1 MMDEKV
7 NGKLPAIAEVR
18 RVALPLS
25 APAREP
31 EPAEPAV
38 PLSQYLWILKRH
50 RWKIL
55 GAVAACVIGTAIV
68 SARLTPIYEATA
80 TIDIDR
86 RIPTGILGQEAVQSA
101 INDADQFMATQVKLI
116 QSDSVLRPVARKYNL
131 RTRETGATDSE
142 PVRTAVA
149 EEAPV
154 VLKKLKVT
162 RPPNTYLLLVSYRS
176 PDRQEAA
183 DVANAT
189 VRSYLEHTY
198 KIRYQAAAGLSQFM
212 ERQLEELRAKM
223 ERSSAALAQ
232 FERELNV
239 INPEERTNIVSAR
252 LLQLNTEYTSA
263 QAERVRRETAF
274 NSVRDGTLAAAQVSS
289 QGGALEKLTEALN
302 ESRRRFVDAK
312 THYGANHPEYR
323 KALAQV
329 TEVERAL
336 EDTRDSIGQRV
347 EIEYHQALEREALLR
362 TVVAETKAEFDR
374 LNSRSFE
381 YQTLKREAETDK
393 KLYEELVRKI
403 KEAGINA
410 SFQNSSI
417 RIADLARPPL
427 KPVFPDMPLNLTLAF
442 LFSTLVAFGAAVLS
456 DVLDNTIRDP
466 EQVRRTLKTS
476 VVGSL
481 PVIKNWRGQLRP
493 VSIQGN
499 GHDNGNGHGNGNG
512 TGLVPVNGSAERDRT
527 TFDEAIRTLR
537 NSILLTD
544 FDRRLRS
551 LLLTSASP
559 SEGKSTVAVHLAMV
573 HAEQRRRTLLI
584 DGDLRRPSIHKFFEI
599 PNNLGLSK
607 VLVYDLP
614 WREALVQPKPGF
626 ELYVLPAGPS
636 APRAADQIGTVLP
649 QLLEE
654 ASLEFDLVIL
664 DAPPLLG
671 FPEPLEMAAA
681 VDGVIVVTRAGETNR
696 TAVASVLATLA
707 DLRASVVGLVLNE
720 VHKEM
725 SHSYYYYGYYGK
737 YYKQPHREQ

>member
-1 MMDEKV
+1 MIEEKV
-7 NGKLPAIAEVR
+7 NGKPPAIAAVR
-18 RVALPLS
+18 RVGLPL
-25 APAREP
+25 PEPPREP

-50 RWKIL
+50 RWRIL
-55 GAVAACVIGTAIV
+55 GAVATCVIGTAIV
-68 SARLTPIYEATA
+68 SARLTPVYEATA

-86 RIPTGILGQEAVQSA
+86 SVPPGILGQEALQSA

-116 QSDSVLRPVARKYNL
+116 QSDSVLRPVDRQFNL
-131 RTRETGATDSE
+131 RKREAGEKDSG
-142 PVRTAVA
+142 PLRTAEA
-149 EEAPV
+149 EGAPV
-154 VLKKLKVT
+154 VLKQLKVT
-162 RPPNTYLLLVSYRS
+162 RPPNTYLLLVKYRS
-176 PDRQEAA
+176 LDRQEAA

-198 KIRYQAAAGLSQFM
+198 RIRYQAAADLSQFM

-223 ERSSAALAQ
+223 ERSSAALAH
-232 FERELNV
+232 FERDLNV

-263 QAERVRRETAF
+263 QAERMKRETAF
-274 NSVRDGTLAAAQVSS
+274 NSVKLGTLAAAQISS
-289 QGGALEKLTEALN
+289 QGGDLEKLTEALN
-302 ESRRRFVDAK
+302 ESRRRFVDAQ
-312 THYGANHPEYR
+312 THYGDNHPEYR

-329 TEVERAL
+329 TEAERAI
-336 EDTRDSIGQRV
+336 EETRGSIAQRV
-347 EIEYHQALEREALLR
+347 EIEYHQAVERESMLR
-362 TVVAETKAEFDR
+362 TAVSETKAEFDR
-374 LNSRSFE
+374 LNAGSFE
-381 YQTLKREAETDK
+381 YQTVKREAETDK

-442 LFSTLVAFGAAVLS
+442 LFSTLLAIGAAVVN
-456 DVLDNTIRDP
+456 DVLDNTVRDP
-466 EQVRRTLKTS
+466 EQVRRTMKIA

-493 VSIQGN
+493 VSSQGN
-499 GHDNGNGHGNGNG
+499 GM
-512 TGLVPVNGSAERDRT
+512 GLAPVNGSAERDPSP
-527 TFDEAIRTLR
+527 FDEAIRTVR
-537 NSILLTD
+537 NSILLTA

-559 SEGKSTVAVHLAMV
+559 SEGKSTVAVHLAMT
-573 HAEQRRRTLLI
+573 HAGQRRRTLLI
-584 DGDLRRPSIHKFFEI
+584 DGDLRRPSIHKFFDI

-607 VLVYDLP
+607 VLVNDLP
-614 WREALVQPKPGF
+614 WREALVQPKPGLD
-626 ELYVLPAGPS
+626 LYVLPAGPS
-636 APRAADQIGTVLP
+636 SPRAADQIGSVLP

-654 ASLEFDLVIL
+654 AALEFDLVIL

-681 VDGVIVVTRAGETNR
+681 VDGVIVVTRAGQTNR
-696 TAVASVLATLA
+696 TAVASVVATLA

-720 VHKEM
+720 VRKDM
-725 SHSYYYYGYYGK
+725 SHSYYYYGHYEK
-737 YYKQPHREQ
+737 YYKQPQGEN

>member
-1 MMDEKV
+1 MIEEKV
-7 NGKLPAIAEVR
+7 NGKPPAIAAVR
-18 RVALPLS
+18 RVGLPL
-25 APAREP
+25 PEPPREP

-50 RWKIL
+50 RWRIL
-55 GAVAACVIGTAIV
+55 GVIATCVIGTAIV
-68 SARLTPIYEATA
+68 SARLTPVYEATA

-86 RIPTGILGQEAVQSA
+86 SVPPGILGQEALQSA

-116 QSDSVLRPVARKYNL
+116 QSDSVLRPVDRQFNL
-131 RTRETGATDSE
+131 RKREAGEKDSG
-142 PVRTAVA
+142 PLRTAEA
-149 EEAPV
+149 EGAPV
-154 VLKKLKVT
+154 VLKQLKVT
-162 RPPNTYLLLVSYRS
+162 RPPNTYLLLVKYRS
-176 PDRQEAA
+176 LDRQEAA

-198 KIRYQAAAGLSQFM
+198 RIRYQAAADLSQFM

-223 ERSSAALAQ
+223 ERSSAALAH
-232 FERELNV
+232 FERDLNV

-263 QAERVRRETAF
+263 QAERMKRETAF
-274 NSVRDGTLAAAQVSS
+274 NSVKLGTLAAAQISS
-289 QGGALEKLTEALN
+289 QGGDLEKLTEALN
-302 ESRRRFVDAK
+302 ESRRRFVDAQ
-312 THYGANHPEYR
+312 THYGDNHPEYR

-329 TEVERAL
+329 TEAERAI
-336 EDTRDSIGQRV
+336 EETRGSIAQRV
-347 EIEYHQALEREALLR
+347 EIEYHQAVERESMLR
-362 TVVAETKAEFDR
+362 TAVSETKAEFDR
-374 LNSRSFE
+374 LNAGSFE
-381 YQTLKREAETDK
+381 YQTVKREAETDK

-442 LFSTLVAFGAAVLS
+442 LFSTLLAIGAAVVN
-456 DVLDNTIRDP
+456 DVLDNTVRDP
-466 EQVRRTLKTS
+466 EQVRRTMKIA

-493 VSIQGN
+493 VSSQGN
-499 GHDNGNGHGNGNG
+499 GM
-512 TGLVPVNGSAERDRT
+512 GLAPVNGSAERDPSP
-527 TFDEAIRTLR
+527 FDEAIRTVR
-537 NSILLTD
+537 NSILLTA

-559 SEGKSTVAVHLAMV
+559 SEGKSTVAVHLAMT
-573 HAEQRRRTLLI
+573 HAGQRRRTLLI
-584 DGDLRRPSIHKFFEI
+584 DGDLRRPSIHKFFDI

-607 VLVYDLP
+607 VLVNDLP
-614 WREALVQPKPGF
+614 WREALVQPKPGLD
-626 ELYVLPAGPS
+626 LYVLPAGPS
-636 APRAADQIGTVLP
+636 SPRAADQIGSVLP

-654 ASLEFDLVIL
+654 AALEFDLVIL

-681 VDGVIVVTRAGETNR
+681 VDGVIVVTRAGQTNR
-696 TAVASVLATLA
+696 TAVASVVATLA

-720 VHKEM
+720 VRKDM
-725 SHSYYYYGYYGK
+725 SHSYYYYGHYEK
-737 YYKQPHREQ
+737 YYKQPQGEN

>member
-1 MMDEKV
+1 MIEEKV
-7 NGKLPAIAEVR
+7 NGKPAAIVEVR
-18 RVALPLS
+18 RPALPLP
-25 APAREP
+25 APPPEP

-50 RWKIL
+50 RWRIL
-55 GAVAACVIGTAIV
+55 GAVAICVIGTAIV
-68 SARLTPIYEATA
+68 SARLTPVYEATA

-86 RIPTGILGQEAVQSA
+86 SVPPGILGQEALQSA
-101 INDADQFMATQVKLI
+101 INDADQFMATQMKLI
-116 QSDSVLRPVARKYNL
+116 QSDSVLRPVDRQFNL
-131 RTRETGATDSE
+131 RKREAGEKDSG
-142 PVRTAVA
+142 PLRTAEA
-149 EEAPV
+149 EGAPV

-162 RPPNTYLLLVSYRS
+162 RPPNTYLLLVKYRS
-176 PDRQEAA
+176 LDRQEAA
-183 DVANAT
+183 DVANAI

-198 KIRYQAAAGLSQFM
+198 RIRYQAAADLSQFM

-223 ERSSAALAQ
+223 ERSSAALAH
-232 FERELNV
+232 FERDLNV

-263 QAERVRRETAF
+263 QAERMKRETAF
-274 NSVRDGTLAAAQVSS
+274 NSVKLGTLAAAQISS
-289 QGGALEKLTEALN
+289 QGGDLEKLTEALN
-302 ESRRRFVDAK
+302 ESRRRFVDAQ
-312 THYGANHPEYR
+312 THYGDNHPEYR

-329 TEVERAL
+329 TEAERAI
-336 EDTRDSIGQRV
+336 EETRGSIAQRV
-347 EIEYHQALEREALLR
+347 EIEYHQAVERESMLR
-362 TVVAETKAEFDR
+362 SAVTETKAEFDR
-374 LNSRSFE
+374 LNAGSFE

-442 LFSTLVAFGAAVLS
+442 LFSTLLAIGAAVVN
-456 DVLDNTIRDP
+456 DVLDNTVRDP
-466 EQVRRTLKTS
+466 EQVRRTMKIA

-493 VSIQGN
+493 VPNPGN
-499 GHDNGNGHGNGNG
+499 GM
-512 TGLVPVNGSAERDRT
+512 GLAPAIGPGERDPSP
-527 TFDEAIRTLR
+527 FDEAIRTVR
-537 NSILLTD
+537 NSILLTA

-559 SEGKSTVAVHLAMV
+559 SEGKSTVAVHLAMT
-573 HAEQRRRTLLI
+573 HAGQRRRTLLI
-584 DGDLRRPSIHKFFEI
+584 DGDLRRPSIHKFMDI

-607 VLVYDLP
+607 VLINDLP
-614 WREALVQPKPGF
+614 WREALVQPKPGLD
-626 ELYVLPAGPS
+626 LYVLPAGPS
-636 APRAADQIGTVLP
+636 SPRAADQIGSVLP

-681 VDGVIVVTRAGETNR
+681 VDGVIVVTRAGQTNR
-696 TAVASVLATLA
+696 TAVASVVATLA

-725 SHSYYYYGYYGK
+725 SRSYYYYRHYDK
-737 YYKQPHREQ
+737 YYRQPQGEN

>member
-1 MMDEKV
+1 MIDEKV
-7 NGKLPAIAEVR
+7 NGKPPAVAEVR
-18 RVALPLS
+18 RVALPLP
-25 APAREP
+25 APVREP
-31 EPAEPAV
+31 EITEPAV

-55 GAVAACVIGTAIV
+55 GAVAMCVIGTAIV

-86 RIPTGILGQEAVQSA
+86 RIPTGILGEEAVQSA
-101 INDADQFMATQVKLI
+101 LNDADQFMATQVKLI
-116 QSDSVLRPVARKYNL
+116 QSDSVLRPVDHQYNL
-131 RTRETGATDSE
+131 RRREAGATDSE
-142 PVRTAVA
+142 LLRTAEA
-149 EEAPV
+149 EGAPV

-263 QAERVRRETAF
+263 QAERVKRETAF
-274 NSVRDGTLAAAQVSS
+274 HSVRSGTLAAAQVSS
-289 QGGALEKLTEALN
+289 QGGALDKLTEALN
-302 ESRRRFVDAK
+302 ESRRRFVDAQ

-329 TEVERAL
+329 AEVERAL
-336 EDTRDSIGQRV
+336 EDTRDSIAQRV
-347 EIEYHQALEREALLR
+347 EIEYHQAVERESMLR
-362 TVVAETKAEFDR
+362 TAVAETKAEFDR
-374 LNSRSFE
+374 LNARSFE
-381 YQTLKREAETDK
+381 YQTLKQEADTDK

-417 RIADLARPPL
+417 RIADLARSPL

-442 LFSTLVAFGAAVLS
+442 LFSTLFAVGAAVVS
-456 DVLDNTIRDP
+456 DILDNTIRDP
-466 EQVRRTLKTS
+466 EQVRRTLKIA

-499 GHDNGNGHGNGNG
+499 G
-512 TGLVPVNGSAERDRT
+512 TGLLRVNGSAERDLT
-527 TFDEAIRTLR
+527 PFDEAIRTLR

-544 FDRRLRS
+544 FERRLRS

-559 SEGKSTVAVHLAMV
+559 SEGKSTVAVHLAMA
-573 HAEQRRRTLLI
+573 HAGQRKRTLLI

-607 VLVYDLP
+607 VLVYDLA
-614 WREALVQPKPGF
+614 WREALVQPKPGL

-636 APRAADQIGTVLP
+636 APRAANQIGTVLP

-681 VDGVIVVTRAGETNR
+681 VDGVIVVTRAGQTNR
-696 TAVASVLATLA
+696 AAVASVLATLA
-707 DLRASVVGLVLNE
+707 DLRASAVGLVLNE
-720 VHKEM
+720 VRKEL
-725 SHSYYYYGYYGK
+725 SHSYYYYGHYEK
-737 YYKQPHREQ
+737 YYKQPQGER

>member
-1 MMDEKV
+1 MIDEKV

-18 RVALPLS
+18 RVALPLP

-55 GAVAACVIGTAIV
+55 GAVATCVIGTAIV

-116 QSDSVLRPVARKYNL
+116 QSDSVLRPVDRKYNL
-131 RTRETGATDSE
+131 RRREAGATDSE
-142 PVRTAVA
+142 TVRTAEA
-149 EEAPV
+149 EAAPV
-154 VLKKLKVT
+154 ALKKLKVT

-263 QAERVRRETAF
+263 QADRVKRETAF
-274 NSVRDGTLAAAQVSS
+274 NSVRRGTLAAAQVSS

-336 EDTRDSIGQRV
+336 EDTRNSIAQRV
-347 EIEYHQALEREALLR
+347 EIEYHQALERESMLR
-362 TVVAETKAEFDR
+362 AAVAETKAEFDR
-374 LNSRSFE
+374 LNTRSFE
-381 YQTLKREAETDK
+381 YQSLKREAETDK

-427 KPVFPDMPLNLTLAF
+427 KPVFPDLPLNLTLAF
-442 LFSTLVAFGAAVLS
+442 LFSTLFAFGAAVVS

-499 GHDNGNGHGNGNG
+499 GNG
-512 TGLVPVNGSAERDRT
+512 TVLAPVNGSAERDLT

-607 VLVYDLP
+607 VLVHDLP

-707 DLRASVVGLVLNE
+707 DLRANVVGLVLNE
-720 VHKEM
+720 VRKDM

-737 YYKQPHREQ
+737 YYKRPQREH

>member
-1 MMDEKV
+1 MIEEKV
-7 NGKLPAIAEVR
+7 NGKPPAIAAVR
-18 RVALPLS
+18 RVGLPL
-25 APAREP
+25 PEPPREP

-50 RWKIL
+50 RWRIL
-55 GAVAACVIGTAIV
+55 GAIATCVIGTAIV
-68 SARLTPIYEATA
+68 SARLTPVYEATA

-86 RIPTGILGQEAVQSA
+86 SVPPGILGQEALQSA

-116 QSDSVLRPVARKYNL
+116 QSDSVLRPVDRQFNL
-131 RTRETGATDSE
+131 RKREAGEKDSG
-142 PVRTAVA
+142 PLRTAEA
-149 EEAPV
+149 EGAPV
-154 VLKKLKVT
+154 VLKQLKVT
-162 RPPNTYLLLVSYRS
+162 RPPNTYLLLVKYRS
-176 PDRQEAA
+176 LDRQEAA

-198 KIRYQAAAGLSQFM
+198 RIRYQAAADLSQFM

-223 ERSSAALAQ
+223 ERSSAALAH
-232 FERELNV
+232 FERDLNV

-263 QAERVRRETAF
+263 QAERMKRETAF
-274 NSVRDGTLAAAQVSS
+274 NSVKLGTLAAAQISS
-289 QGGALEKLTEALN
+289 QGGDLEKLTEALN
-302 ESRRRFVDAK
+302 ESRRRFVDAQ
-312 THYGANHPEYR
+312 THYGDNHPEYR

-329 TEVERAL
+329 TEAERAI
-336 EDTRDSIGQRV
+336 EETRGSIAQRV
-347 EIEYHQALEREALLR
+347 EIEYHQAVERESMLR
-362 TVVAETKAEFDR
+362 TAVSETKAEFDR
-374 LNSRSFE
+374 LNAGSFE
-381 YQTLKREAETDK
+381 YQTVKREAETDK

-442 LFSTLVAFGAAVLS
+442 LFSTLLAIGAAVVN
-456 DVLDNTIRDP
+456 DVLDNTVRDP
-466 EQVRRTLKTS
+466 EQVRRTMKIA

-493 VSIQGN
+493 VSSQGN
-499 GHDNGNGHGNGNG
+499 GM
-512 TGLVPVNGSAERDRT
+512 GLAPVNGSAERDPSP
-527 TFDEAIRTLR
+527 FDEAIRTVR
-537 NSILLTD
+537 NSILLTA

-559 SEGKSTVAVHLAMV
+559 SEGKSTVAVHLAMT
-573 HAEQRRRTLLI
+573 HAGQRRRTLLI
-584 DGDLRRPSIHKFFEI
+584 DGDLRRPSIHKFFDI

-607 VLVYDLP
+607 VLVNDLP
-614 WREALVQPKPGF
+614 WREALVQPKPGLD
-626 ELYVLPAGPS
+626 LYVLPAGPS
-636 APRAADQIGTVLP
+636 SPRAADQIGSVLP

-654 ASLEFDLVIL
+654 AALEFDLVIL

-681 VDGVIVVTRAGETNR
+681 VDGVIVVTRAGQTNR
-696 TAVASVLATLA
+696 TAVASVVATLA

-720 VHKEM
+720 VRKDM
-725 SHSYYYYGYYGK
+725 SHSYYYYGHYEK
-737 YYKQPHREQ
+737 YYKQPQGEN

>member
-1 MMDEKV
+1 MIDEKV
-7 NGKLPAIAEVR
+7 NGNGKPPAIAEVR
-18 RVALPLS
+18 RAALPLP
-25 APAREP
+25 APPREP
-31 EPAEPAV
+31 EPEQPAV

-55 GAVAACVIGTAIV
+55 GSVAACMIGTAII

-80 TIDIDR
+80 AVDIDR
-86 RIPTGILGQEAVQSA
+86 SVPTGILGQEAIQSA
-101 INDADQFMATQVKLI
+101 TNDADQFIATQVKLI
-116 QSDSVLRPVARKYNL
+116 QSDSVLRPVDRQYNL
-131 RTRETGATDSE
+131 RRREAGETDSAALT
-142 PVRTAVA
+142 TAEA
-149 EEAPV
+149 EGAPV

-162 RPPNTYLLLVSYRS
+162 RPPNTYLLLVKYRS

-198 KIRYQAAAGLSQFM
+198 RIRYQAAADLSQFM

-223 ERSSAALAQ
+223 ERSSAALAK

-239 INPEERTNIVSAR
+239 INPEEKTNIVSAR

-263 QAERVRRETAF
+263 QAERVKRETAF
-274 NSVRDGTLAAAQVSS
+274 NSVRLGTLAAAQVSS
-289 QGGALEKLTEALN
+289 QGADLEKLTETLH
-302 ESRRRFVDAK
+302 ESQRRFVDAQ
-312 THYGANHPEYR
+312 THYGDNHPEYR

-329 TEVERAL
+329 TEAERAI
-336 EDTRDSIGQRV
+336 EETRDSIAQRV
-347 EIEYHQALEREALLR
+347 EIEYHEAMERESMLR
-362 TVVAETKAEFDR
+362 AAVAETKAEFDR
-374 LNSRSFE
+374 LNAGSFE

-442 LFSTLVAFGAAVLS
+442 LFSTLLSIGAAVVS
-456 DVLDNTIRDP
+456 DVLNTTVRDP
-466 EQVRRTLKTS
+466 EQVRRTMKIA

-481 PVIKNWRGQLRP
+481 PVIKNWHGQLRP
-493 VSIQGN
+493 VPSQ
-499 GHDNGNGHGNGNG
+499 GNG
-512 TGLVPVNGSAERDRT
+512 TGLVPVHGSAERDPT
-527 TFDEAIRTLR
+527 PFDEAIRTVR
-537 NSILLTD
+537 NSILLTA

-559 SEGKSTVAVHLAMV
+559 SEGKSTVAVHLAMT
-573 HAEQRRRTLLI
+573 HAGQRRRTLLI
-584 DGDLRRPSIHKFFEI
+584 DGDLRRPSIHKFFDL

-607 VLVYDLP
+607 VLVNDLP
-614 WREALVQPKPGF
+614 WREALVQPKPGL

-681 VDGVIVVTRAGETNR
+681 VDGVIVVTRAGQTNH
-696 TAVASVLATLA
+696 TAVASVVSTLA
-707 DLRASVVGLVLNE
+707 DLRATVVGLVLNE
-720 VHKEM
+720 VRKDM
-725 SHSYYYYGYYGK
+725 SHSYYYYGHYEKYYGSRRT
-737 YYKQPHREQ
+737 QGEN

>member
-1 MMDEKV
+1 MIEEKV
-7 NGKLPAIAEVR
+7 NGKPPAIAAVR
-18 RVALPLS
+18 RVGLPL
-25 APAREP
+25 PEPPREP

-50 RWKIL
+50 RWRIL
-55 GAVAACVIGTAIV
+55 GAIATCVIGTAIV
-68 SARLTPIYEATA
+68 SARLTPVYEATA

-86 RIPTGILGQEAVQSA
+86 SVPPGILGQEALQSA

-116 QSDSVLRPVARKYNL
+116 QSDSVLRPVDRQFNL
-131 RTRETGATDSE
+131 RKREAGEKDSG
-142 PVRTAVA
+142 PLRTAEA
-149 EEAPV
+149 EGAPV
-154 VLKKLKVT
+154 VLKQLKVT
-162 RPPNTYLLLVSYRS
+162 RPPNTYLLLVKYRS
-176 PDRQEAA
+176 LDRQEAA

-198 KIRYQAAAGLSQFM
+198 RIRYQAAADLSQFM

-223 ERSSAALAQ
+223 ERSSAALAH
-232 FERELNV
+232 FERDLNV

-263 QAERVRRETAF
+263 QAERMKRETAF
-274 NSVRDGTLAAAQVSS
+274 NSVKLGTLAAAQISS
-289 QGGALEKLTEALN
+289 QGGDLEKLTEALN
-302 ESRRRFVDAK
+302 ESRRRLVDAQ
-312 THYGANHPEYR
+312 THYGDNHPEYR

-329 TEVERAL
+329 TEAERAI
-336 EDTRDSIGQRV
+336 EETRGSIAQRV
-347 EIEYHQALEREALLR
+347 EIEYHQAVERESMLR
-362 TVVAETKAEFDR
+362 TAVSETKAEFDR
-374 LNSRSFE
+374 LNAGSFE
-381 YQTLKREAETDK
+381 YQTVKREAETDK

-442 LFSTLVAFGAAVLS
+442 LFSTLLAIGAAVVN
-456 DVLDNTIRDP
+456 DVLDNTVRDP
-466 EQVRRTLKTS
+466 EQVRRTMKIA

-493 VSIQGN
+493 VSSQGN
-499 GHDNGNGHGNGNG
+499 GM
-512 TGLVPVNGSAERDRT
+512 GLAPVNGSAERDPSP
-527 TFDEAIRTLR
+527 FDEAIRTVR
-537 NSILLTD
+537 NSILLTA

-559 SEGKSTVAVHLAMV
+559 SEGKSTVAVHLAMT
-573 HAEQRRRTLLI
+573 HAGQRRRTLLI
-584 DGDLRRPSIHKFFEI
+584 DGDLRRPSIHKFFDI

-607 VLVYDLP
+607 VLVNDLP
-614 WREALVQPKPGF
+614 WREALVQPKPGLD
-626 ELYVLPAGPS
+626 LYVLPAGPS
-636 APRAADQIGTVLP
+636 SPRAADQIGSVLP

-654 ASLEFDLVIL
+654 AALEFDLVIL

-681 VDGVIVVTRAGETNR
+681 VDGVIVVTRAGQTNR
-696 TAVASVLATLA
+696 TAVASVVATLA

-720 VHKEM
+720 VRKDM
-725 SHSYYYYGYYGK
+725 SHSYYYYGHYEK
-737 YYKQPHREQ
+737 YYKQPQGEN

>member
-1 MMDEKV
+1 MTDEKV
-7 NGKLPAIAEVR
+7 NGAPAAMADLR
-18 RVALPLS
+18 RVALPL
-25 APAREP
+25 PEPPREL

-55 GAVAACVIGTAIV
+55 AAVAACVIATAIV
-68 SARLTPIYEATA
+68 SARLTRIYEATA
-80 TIDIDR
+80 TVDIDR
-86 RIPTGILGQEAVQSA
+86 SVPTGILGQEAIQSA
-101 INDADQFMATQVKLI
+101 TNDADQFIATQMKLI
-116 QSDSVLRPVARKYNL
+116 QSDSVLRPVDRQFNL
-131 RTRETGATDSE
+131 RRREAGEKDPASL
-142 PVRTAVA
+142 RTAEA
-149 EEAPV
+149 EGAPV

-162 RPPNTYLLLVSYRS
+162 RPPNTYLLLVKYRS

-198 KIRYQAAAGLSQFM
+198 RIRYQAAADLSQFM

-223 ERSSAALAQ
+223 ERSSGALAK
-232 FERELNV
+232 FERDLNV

-252 LLQLNTEYTSA
+252 LLQLNTEYTAA
-263 QAERVRRETAF
+263 QAERVKRETAF
-274 NSVRDGTLAAAQVSS
+274 NSVKLGTLAAAQVSS
-289 QGGALEKLTEALN
+289 QGADLEKLTETLH
-302 ESRRRFVDAK
+302 ESQRRFVDAQ

-323 KALAQV
+323 KAQAQV
-329 TEVERAL
+329 TEAERAI
-336 EDTRDSIGQRV
+336 EETRDSIAQRV
-347 EIEYHQALEREALLR
+347 EIEYHEALERESMLR
-362 TVVAETKAEFDR
+362 SAVVETKAEFDR
-374 LNSRSFE
+374 LNAGSFE

-417 RIADLARPPL
+417 RIADLARPPE
-427 KPVFPDMPLNLTLAF
+427 KPVFPDLPLNLTLAF
-442 LFSTLVAFGAAVLS
+442 LFSTLLSIGAAVLS
-456 DVLDNTIRDP
+456 DVLDTTVRDP
-466 EQVRRTLKTS
+466 EQVRRTMKIA

-493 VSIQGN
+493 VTGQ
-499 GHDNGNGHGNGNG
+499 GNGNG
-512 TGLVPVNGSAERDRT
+512 NGNGDGLGLAPLRSSAERDASP
-527 TFDEAIRTLR
+527 FDEAIRTVR
-537 NSILLTD
+537 NSILLTA

-559 SEGKSTVAVHLAMV
+559 SEGKSTVAVHLAMT
-573 HAEQRRRTLLI
+573 HAGQRRRTLLI
-584 DGDLRRPSIHKFFEI
+584 DGDLRRPSIHKFFDI
-599 PNNLGLSK
+599 PNNLGVSK
-607 VLVYDLP
+607 VLASDLP
-614 WREALVQPKPGF
+614 WREALVRPKPGL

-636 APRAADQIGTVLP
+636 SSRAADQIGTVLP

-681 VDGVIVVTRAGETNR
+681 VDGVIVVTRAGQTNR
-696 TAVASVLATLA
+696 TAVASVVATLA

-720 VHKEM
+720 VRKDM
-725 SHSYYYYGYYGK
+725 SHSYYYYGHYEKYYGSRRT
-737 YYKQPHREQ
+737 QARS

>member
-1 MMDEKV
+1 MVNEKV
-7 NGKLPAIAEVR
+7 NGKPPAVAEVR
-18 RVALPLS
+18 RVALPPP

-31 EPAEPAV
+31 EPEQPAV

-55 GAVAACVIGTAIV
+55 GAVATCVIGTAIV

-86 RIPTGILGQEAVQSA
+86 SVPPGILGQEAIQSA
-101 INDADQFMATQVKLI
+101 TNDADQFIATQIKLI
-116 QSDSVLRPVARKYNL
+116 QSDSVLRPVDRRYNL
-131 RTRETGATDSE
+131 RRREAGEADSG
-142 PVRTAVA
+142 RLRSA
-149 EEAPV
+149 EADGAPV

-162 RPPNTYLLLVSYRS
+162 RPPNTYLLLVKYRS

-189 VRSYLEHTY
+189 ARSYLEHTY
-198 KIRYQAAAGLSQFM
+198 KIRYQAAADLSQFM

-239 INPEERTNIVSAR
+239 INPEEKTNIVSAR

-263 QAERVRRETAF
+263 QAERVKRETAF
-274 NSVRDGTLAAAQVSS
+274 NSVKLGTLAAAQIST
-289 QGGALEKLTEALN
+289 QGGDLEKLTETLN
-302 ESRRRFVDAK
+302 EGRRRFAEAK

-329 TEVERAL
+329 TEVERSI
-336 EDTRDSIGQRV
+336 EDTRDSIAQRV
-347 EIEYHQALEREALLR
+347 ETEYNQAVEREAMLR
-362 TVVAETKAEFDR
+362 AAVTETKAEFDR
-374 LNSRSFE
+374 LNAGSFE

-427 KPVFPDMPLNLTLAF
+427 KPVFPNFPLNLTLAF
-442 LFSTLVAFGAAVLS
+442 LFSTLFAVGAAVVN
-456 DVLDNTIRDP
+456 DILDNTIRDP
-466 EQVRRTLKTS
+466 EQVRRTMRVA

-481 PVIKNWRGQLRP
+481 PVIKSWRGQLRP
-493 VSIQGN
+493 LPM
-499 GHDNGNGHGNGNG
+499 NGNG
-512 TGLVPVNGSAERDRT
+512 TELIPSNGTAERDST
-527 TFDEAIRTLR
+527 PFDEAIRTVR

-559 SEGKSTVAVHLAMV
+559 SEGKSTVAVHLAMT
-573 HAEQRRRTLLI
+573 HAGQRKRTLLI
-584 DGDLRRPSIHKFFEI
+584 DGDLRRPSIHKFFDL

-607 VLVYDLP
+607 VLVNDLP
-614 WREALVQPKPGF
+614 WREALVQPKPGL

-636 APRAADQIGTVLP
+636 APRAADQIGAFLP

-681 VDGVIVVTRAGETNR
+681 VDGVIIVTRAGQTNR

-707 DLRASVVGLVLNE
+707 DLRANVVGLALNE

-725 SHSYYYYGYYGK
+725 SHSYYYYGHYGK
-737 YYKQPHREQ
+737 YYKRPHQEQS

>member
-1 MMDEKV
+1 MVNEKV
-7 NGKLPAIAEVR
+7 NGKPPAVAEVR
-18 RVALPLS
+18 RVALPPP

-31 EPAEPAV
+31 EPEQPAV

-55 GAVAACVIGTAIV
+55 GAVATCVIGTAIV

-86 RIPTGILGQEAVQSA
+86 SVPPGILGQEAIQSA
-101 INDADQFMATQVKLI
+101 TNDADQFIATQIKLI
-116 QSDSVLRPVARKYNL
+116 QSDSVLRPVDRRYNL
-131 RTRETGATDSE
+131 RRREAGEADSG
-142 PVRTAVA
+142 RLRSA
-149 EEAPV
+149 EADGAPV

-162 RPPNTYLLLVSYRS
+162 RPPNTYLLLVKYRS

-189 VRSYLEHTY
+189 ARSYLEHTY
-198 KIRYQAAAGLSQFM
+198 KIRYQAAADLSQFM

-239 INPEERTNIVSAR
+239 INPEEKTNIVSAR

-263 QAERVRRETAF
+263 QAERVKRETAF
-274 NSVRDGTLAAAQVSS
+274 NSVKLGTLAAAQIST
-289 QGGALEKLTEALN
+289 QGGDLEKLTETLN
-302 ESRRRFVDAK
+302 EGRRRFAEAK

-329 TEVERAL
+329 TEVERSI
-336 EDTRDSIGQRV
+336 EDTRDSIAQRV
-347 EIEYHQALEREALLR
+347 ETEYNQAVEREAMLR
-362 TVVAETKAEFDR
+362 AAVAETKAEFDR
-374 LNSRSFE
+374 LNAGSFE

-427 KPVFPDMPLNLTLAF
+427 KPVFPNFPLNLTLAF
-442 LFSTLVAFGAAVLS
+442 LFSTLFAVGAAVVN
-456 DVLDNTIRDP
+456 DILDNTIRDP
-466 EQVRRTLKTS
+466 EQVRRTMRVA

-481 PVIKNWRGQLRP
+481 PVIKSWRGQLRP
-493 VSIQGN
+493 LPM
-499 GHDNGNGHGNGNG
+499 NGNG
-512 TGLVPVNGSAERDRT
+512 TELIPSNGTAERDST
-527 TFDEAIRTLR
+527 PFDEAIRTVR

-559 SEGKSTVAVHLAMV
+559 SEGKSTVAVHLAMT
-573 HAEQRRRTLLI
+573 HAGQRKRTLLI
-584 DGDLRRPSIHKFFEI
+584 DGDLRRPSIHKFFDL

-607 VLVYDLP
+607 VLVNDLP
-614 WREALVQPKPGF
+614 WREALVQPKPGL

-636 APRAADQIGTVLP
+636 APRAADQIGAFLP

-681 VDGVIVVTRAGETNR
+681 VDGVIVVTRAGQTNR

-707 DLRASVVGLVLNE
+707 DLRANVVGLALNE

-725 SHSYYYYGYYGK
+725 SHSYYYYGHYGK
-737 YYKQPHREQ
+737 YYKRPHQEQS

>member
-1 MMDEKV
+1 MIEEKV
-7 NGKLPAIAEVR
+7 NGKPPAIAAVR
-18 RVALPLS
+18 RAALPL
-25 APAREP
+25 PEPPREP

-50 RWKIL
+50 RWRIL
-55 GAVAACVIGTAIV
+55 GAIATCVIGTAIV
-68 SARLTPIYEATA
+68 SARLTPVYEATA

-86 RIPTGILGQEAVQSA
+86 SVPPGILGQEALQSA

-116 QSDSVLRPVARKYNL
+116 QSDSVLRPVDRQFNL
-131 RTRETGATDSE
+131 RKREAGEKDSG
-142 PVRTAVA
+142 PLRTAEA
-149 EEAPV
+149 EGAPV
-154 VLKKLKVT
+154 VLKNLKVT
-162 RPPNTYLLLVSYRS
+162 RPPNTYLLLVKYRS
-176 PDRQEAA
+176 LDRQEAA

-198 KIRYQAAAGLSQFM
+198 RIRYQAAADLSQFM

-223 ERSSAALAQ
+223 ERSSAALAH
-232 FERELNV
+232 FERDLNV

-263 QAERVRRETAF
+263 QAERMKRETAF
-274 NSVRDGTLAAAQVSS
+274 NSVKLGTLAAAQISS
-289 QGGALEKLTEALN
+289 QGGDLEKLTEALN
-302 ESRRRFVDAK
+302 ESRRRFVDAQ
-312 THYGANHPEYR
+312 THYGDNHPEYR

-329 TEVERAL
+329 TEAERAI
-336 EDTRDSIGQRV
+336 EETRGSIAQRV
-347 EIEYHQALEREALLR
+347 EIEYHQAVERESMLR
-362 TVVAETKAEFDR
+362 TAVSETKAEFDR
-374 LNSRSFE
+374 LNAGSFE
-381 YQTLKREAETDK
+381 YQTVKREAETDK

-442 LFSTLVAFGAAVLS
+442 LFSTLLAIGAAVVN
-456 DVLDNTIRDP
+456 DVLDNTVRDP
-466 EQVRRTLKTS
+466 EQVRRTMKIA

-493 VSIQGN
+493 VSSQGN
-499 GHDNGNGHGNGNG
+499 GM
-512 TGLVPVNGSAERDRT
+512 GLAPVNGSAERDPSP
-527 TFDEAIRTLR
+527 FDEAIRTVR
-537 NSILLTD
+537 NSILLTA

-559 SEGKSTVAVHLAMV
+559 SEGKSTVAVHLAMT
-573 HAEQRRRTLLI
+573 HAGQRRRTLLI
-584 DGDLRRPSIHKFFEI
+584 DGDLRRPSIHKFFDI

-607 VLVYDLP
+607 VLVNDLP
-614 WREALVQPKPGF
+614 WREALVQPKPGLD
-626 ELYVLPAGPS
+626 LYVLPAGPS
-636 APRAADQIGTVLP
+636 SPRAADQIGSVLP

-681 VDGVIVVTRAGETNR
+681 VDGVIVVTRAGQTNR
-696 TAVASVLATLA
+696 TAVASVVATLA

-720 VHKEM
+720 VRKDM
-725 SHSYYYYGYYGK
+725 SHSYYYYGHYDK
-737 YYKQPHREQ
+737 YYRQPQGEN

>member
-1 MMDEKV
+1 MIEEKV
-7 NGKLPAIAEVR
+7 NGKPPAIAAVR
-18 RVALPLS
+18 RVGLPL
-25 APAREP
+25 PEPPREP

-50 RWKIL
+50 RWRIL
-55 GAVAACVIGTAIV
+55 GAIATCVIGTAIV
-68 SARLTPIYEATA
+68 SARLTPVYEATA

-86 RIPTGILGQEAVQSA
+86 SVPPGILGQEALQSA

-116 QSDSVLRPVARKYNL
+116 QSDSVLRPVDRQFNL
-131 RTRETGATDSE
+131 RKREAGEKDSG
-142 PVRTAVA
+142 PLRTAEA
-149 EEAPV
+149 EGAPV
-154 VLKKLKVT
+154 VLKQLKVT
-162 RPPNTYLLLVSYRS
+162 RPPNTYLLLVKYRS
-176 PDRQEAA
+176 LDRQEAA

-198 KIRYQAAAGLSQFM
+198 RIRYQAAADLSQFM

-223 ERSSAALAQ
+223 ERSRAALAH
-232 FERELNV
+232 FERDLNV

-263 QAERVRRETAF
+263 QAERMKRETAF
-274 NSVRDGTLAAAQVSS
+274 NSVKLGTLAAAQISS
-289 QGGALEKLTEALN
+289 QGGDLEKLTEALN
-302 ESRRRFVDAK
+302 ESRRRFVDAQ
-312 THYGANHPEYR
+312 THYGDNHPEYR

-329 TEVERAL
+329 TEAERAI
-336 EDTRDSIGQRV
+336 EETRGSIAQRV
-347 EIEYHQALEREALLR
+347 EIEYHQAVERESMLR
-362 TVVAETKAEFDR
+362 TAVSETKAEFDR
-374 LNSRSFE
+374 LNAGSFE
-381 YQTLKREAETDK
+381 YQTVKREAETDK

-442 LFSTLVAFGAAVLS
+442 LFSTLLAIGAAVVN
-456 DVLDNTIRDP
+456 DVLDNTVRDP
-466 EQVRRTLKTS
+466 EQVRRTMKIA

-493 VSIQGN
+493 VSSQGN
-499 GHDNGNGHGNGNG
+499 GM
-512 TGLVPVNGSAERDRT
+512 GLAPVNGSAERDPSP
-527 TFDEAIRTLR
+527 FDEAIRTVR
-537 NSILLTD
+537 NSILLTA

-559 SEGKSTVAVHLAMV
+559 SEGKSTVAVHLAMT
-573 HAEQRRRTLLI
+573 HAGQRRRTLLI
-584 DGDLRRPSIHKFFEI
+584 DGDLRRPSIHKFFDI

-607 VLVYDLP
+607 VLVNDLP
-614 WREALVQPKPGF
+614 WREALVQPKPGLD
-626 ELYVLPAGPS
+626 LYVLPAGPS
-636 APRAADQIGTVLP
+636 SPRAADQIGSVLP

-654 ASLEFDLVIL
+654 AALEFDLVIL

-681 VDGVIVVTRAGETNR
+681 VDGVIVVTRAGQTNR
-696 TAVASVLATLA
+696 TAVASVVATLA

-720 VHKEM
+720 VRKDM
-725 SHSYYYYGYYGK
+725 SHSYYYYGHYEK
-737 YYKQPHREQ
+737 YYKQPQGEN